1 MDQRGSILAYK
12 IAKSKTITVAINSM
26 VFIRPVA
33 LGDVVRAYAKL
44 INIGTTSLKLNL
56 RTYVIRKNSYMRE
69 LVTQAEF
76 IYVKIDENN
85 IPELKTMNF
94 RLIIEVNKFI
104 KY

>member
-1 MDQRGSILAYK
+1 MEDGYYPRWILEAQLAHK

-33 LGDVVRAYAKL
+33 VGDVFGVYAKL

-69 LVTQAEF
+69 LVTQARF
-76 IYVKIDENN
+76 Y
-85 IPELKTMNF
+85 L
-94 RLIIEVNKFI
+94 R
-104 KY
+104 